1 MLDFSPPEREELT
14 MRRGDNRDTR
24 RGAAMVEM
32 ALVLPLFILLAFSI
46 VEFGRAMMAS
56 QLVTNAA
63 RDGARLAA
71 IDGSTNQQVRDA
83 VLEFLELSLGPNSS
97 SASITIE
104 VNGAASEVANC
115 SPGDMC
121 TITVSIPYSEI
132 TLTRAQF
139 LDSTNIVG
147 HCAMRREW

>member
-1 MLDFSPPEREELT
+1 
-14 MRRGDNRDTR
+14 
-24 RGAAMVEM
+24 MVEM
-32 ALVLPLFILLAFSI
+32 ALVLPLFILLTFSI
-46 VEFGRAMMAS
+46 IEFGRAMMAS

-83 VLEFLELSLGPNSS
+83 VLEFLDRSLGPNSS
-97 SASITIE
+97 TASVSIE
-104 VNGAASEVANC
+104 VNGTSNEVANS

-121 TITVSIPYSEI
+121 TVTVSVPYSEI

-139 LDSTNIVG
+139 LDNSNIVG

>member
-1 MLDFSPPEREELT
+1 
-14 MRRGDNRDTR
+14 
-24 RGAAMVEM
+24 MVEM

-46 VEFGRAMMAS
+46 TEFGRAMMAS

-71 IDGSTNQQVRDA
+71 IDGSTNQQVQDA
-83 VLEFLELSLGPNSS
+83 VLEFLEHSLGPSS
-97 SASITIE
+97 SAATVSIE
-104 VNGAASEVANC
+104 VNGVLNEVANS

-121 TITVSIPYSEI
+121 TVTVSLPYSDI

-139 LDSTNIVG
+139 LENSKIVG

>member
-1 MLDFSPPEREELT
+1 
-14 MRRGDNRDTR
+14 MRRAPIRHER

-46 VEFGRAMMAS
+46 TEFGRAMMAS

-71 IDGSTNQQVRDA
+71 IDGSTNQQVQDA
-83 VLEFLELSLGPNSS
+83 VLEFLEHSLGPSS
-97 SASITIE
+97 SAATVSIE
-104 VNGAASEVANC
+104 VNGVLNEVANS

-121 TITVSIPYSEI
+121 TVTVSLPYSDI

-139 LDSTNIVG
+139 LENSKIVG

>member
-1 MLDFSPPEREELT
+1 
-14 MRRGDNRDTR
+14 
-24 RGAAMVEM
+24 MVEM

-46 VEFGRAMMAS
+46 TEFGRAMMAS

-71 IDGSTNQQVRDA
+71 IDGSTNQQVQDA
-83 VLEFLELSLGPNSS
+83 VLEFLERSLGPSS
-97 SASITIE
+97 STATVSIE
-104 VNGAASEVANC
+104 VNGVLNEVANS

-121 TITVSIPYSEI
+121 TVTVSLPYSDI

-139 LDSTNIVG
+139 LENSKIVG

>member
-1 MLDFSPPEREELT
+1 
-14 MRRGDNRDTR
+14 
-24 RGAAMVEM
+24 MVEM

-46 VEFGRAMMAS
+46 IEFGRAMMAS

-83 VLEFLELSLGPNSS
+83 VLEFLDRSLGPNSS
-97 SASITIE
+97 TASVSIE
-104 VNGAASEVANC
+104 VNGTSNEVAN
-115 SPGDMC
+115 STPGDMC
-121 TITVSIPYSEI
+121 TVTVSVPYSEI

-139 LDSTNIVG
+139 LDNSNIVG

>member
-1 MLDFSPPEREELT
+1 
-14 MRRGDNRDTR
+14 
-24 RGAAMVEM
+24 
-32 ALVLPLFILLAFSI
+32 
-46 VEFGRAMMAS
+46 MMAS

-83 VLEFLELSLGPNSS
+83 VLEFLDRSLGPNSS
-97 SASITIE
+97 TASVSIE
-104 VNGAASEVANC
+104 VNGTSNEVAN
-115 SPGDMC
+115 STPGDMC
-121 TITVSIPYSEI
+121 TVTVSVPYSEI

-139 LDSTNIVG
+139 LDNSNIVG